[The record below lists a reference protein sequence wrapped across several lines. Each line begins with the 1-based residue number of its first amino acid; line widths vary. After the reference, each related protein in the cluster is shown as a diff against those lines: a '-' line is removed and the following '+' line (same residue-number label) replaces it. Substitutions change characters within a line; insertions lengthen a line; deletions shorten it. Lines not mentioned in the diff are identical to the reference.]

1 MKAEERRKNVEQQSN
16 EGTKLFDA
24 FVALFLCCSKKHP
37 FYSKKLF
44 FWRQICRNLSGA

>member
-24 FVALFLCCSKKHP
+24 FVAWYNLKLFLT
-37 FYSKKLF
+37 KL
-44 FWRQICRNLSGA
+44 A